1 MNVTFSISIYRV
13 VNSAGKFF
21 ADRSASF
28 VLDTVT
34 HDSSAAV
41 SGHLVQLL
49 KDKSFNQPH
58 QKPHPLL
65 HLTVTMAPSSF
76 ATVQLLQTPKHLTLD
91 QEEVPSNV
99 SLKEVAKHS
108 SLLVCYATGMGLDAL
123 LETASEFQET
133 LHNKSRGKD
142 DGNKTEEGEDERGN
156 TSERGTKAKT
166 KIDSFKL
173 SADFKLP
180 VLQLAM
186 CALVS
191 EKTEGDKSTFP
202 SLSQTQSQ
210 LHFQLVNLPPTTEA
224 TSRSA
229 TCVLLEAGVKES
241 SATCVAEIVH
251 SELSEEV
258 VLTWRNVQGYQLQE
272 TSVQPTSDDC
282 QEKKNRIVLSIS
294 LPWLW
299 SQLASPNTG
308 IAGPT
313 TGGIDTLILIEA
325 MEAWQRGVE
334 KLLSSIQSLL
344 TNKALCEKQALLMLI
359 ANAAKL
365 PMSRKVSFH
374 LFLFASVHM

>member
-1 MNVTFSISIYRV
+1 MLDSI
-13 VNSAGKFF
+13 
-21 ADRSASF
+21 
-28 VLDTVT
+28 T
-34 HDSSAAV
+34 HDCSAAV
-41 SGHLVQLL
+41 SHHLVQLL

-65 HLTVTMAPSSF
+65 HLTVAMAPSSF

-91 QEEVPSNV
+91 QEEVPPNIG
-99 SLKEVAKHS
+99 LKGVARHS

-142 DGNKTEEGEDERGN
+142 DGNVTEEGEDERGN
-156 TSERGTKAKT
+156 TGERGTKAKT

-173 SADFKLP
+173 SADVKLP

-191 EKTEGDKSTFP
+191 EKTEGERSTTFP
-202 SLSQTQSQ
+202 SLSRMQSQ
-210 LHFQLVNLPPTTEA
+210 LHFHLVNLPPITEA
-224 TSRSA
+224 TSKSDV
-229 TCVLLEAGVKES
+229 CVLLEAGVKES

-258 VLTWRNVQGYQLQE
+258 VLTWRNVQGYQLQDM
-272 TSVQPTSDDC
+272 SAQPTSDDC
-282 QEKKNRIVLSIS
+282 QEKKNRVVLSIS
-294 LPWLW
+294 LPHLW
-299 SQLASPNTG
+299 SHLASPNTG

-313 TGGIDTLILIEA
+313 TGGIDVLILIEA
-325 MEAWQRGVE
+325 MEAWQRSVE

-359 ANAAKL
+359 ANAAKM
-365 PMSRKVSFH
+365 PMTRKVSCHIFM
-374 LFLFASVHM
+374 FVSVHMVCSIISV